1 MSPQSMAGER
11 TTRKYD
17 LTDFRLSD
25 MVECAAHARTLGDG
39 VDSIEEVA
47 QRVVEFLYSSFRDPA
62 TGRNACPLVRF
73 FETQAYAEI
82 PIDFRNA
89 ADRSF
94 PAQANAA
101 SMTCLV
107 LLATRGDEPAWN
119 DPRASRDHLAIPLP
133 SEEIVG
139 QAPMISQLIK
149 QLGLPIDA
157 VIRPDPDFLL
167 EAQQTSFNIFH
178 VSEALGSPYIPAQSS
193 FVVPYGIRSVLGF
206 GGILPT
212 GNLFTTI
219 MFARVSIP
227 PETAALFRTLAL
239 NVKLALLPF
248 MGDRVF
254 ARSQAGGNA

>member
-1 MSPQSMAGER
+1 MTVEQPQHSF
-11 TTRKYD
+11 D
-17 LTDFRLSD
+17 LTAFRLSD
-25 MVECAAHARTLGDG
+25 MVECAAHARTLGEG
-39 VDSIEEVA
+39 VDSMEEVA
-47 QRVVEFLYSSFRDPA
+47 SRVVEFLYGSFRDPA
-62 TGRNACPLVRF
+62 TGLNACPLVRF
-73 FETQAYAEI
+73 FQTQAYGEI
-82 PIDFRNA
+82 PNDFRAA

-94 PAQANAA
+94 PNRASAP

-157 VIRPDPDFLL
+157 VIRPDSNFLL

-193 FVVPYGIRSVLGF
+193 FVAPYGIRSVLGF

-212 GNLFTTI
+212 GNLFATI

-248 MGDRVF
+248 IGDGGDRVF
-254 ARSQAGGNA
+254 ARSPAGGNA